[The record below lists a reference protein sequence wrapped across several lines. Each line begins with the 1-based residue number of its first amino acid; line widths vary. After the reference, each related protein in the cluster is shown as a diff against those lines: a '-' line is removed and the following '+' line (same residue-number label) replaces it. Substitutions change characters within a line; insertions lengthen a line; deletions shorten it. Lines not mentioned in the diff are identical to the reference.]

1 MELHKNLVEEEQC
14 IKVFVQKFSKAIPKG
29 KTAISKT
36 SEQGT
41 AMDNCESK
49 WCGDFS
55 QHGVRRPSYFLF
67 NKLWSSSEN
76 LNDSRTTNKL
86 SIQTFKPTG
95 KLDSTPRGRR
105 WSFSGSFYS
114 FNNFFQIGTSET
126 LPKSEE
132 SLIWGIIDWYPRN
145 QSRVIANT
153 TGVRQKEPAHFA
165 MRREWKFIGEDG
177 TMGLWQLHQSE
188 RVAENSNNINK
199 KTRSKGTMPEL
210 SGDNETQYNKNLLSL
225 RNLLKN
231 KYPFHKETNKE
242 NLYDDEIN
250 MFVKI
255 YNVIDARPILAYDEV
270 IFWLKDLNDVIYVWF
285 RNDEIMICA
294 GCNLKEAMNNFI
306 FHQEKLY
313 YVEEDTHHLI
323 SVKEVEDK
331 AINCYKEGKKTA
343 IVVSEESLEPL
354 KKVKEASKKGGEKR
368 KKKKKN
374 K

>member
-41 AMDNCESK
+41 AMDNYESK

-105 WSFSGSFYS
+105 SSFSGSFYS

-145 QSRVIANT
+145 QSRVIADT

-255 YNVIDARPILAYDEV
+255 YNVIDARPILAYDEA

-306 FHQEKLY
+306 FRQEKLY

-354 KKVKEASKKGGEKR
+354 KKVKEALKKGGEKR